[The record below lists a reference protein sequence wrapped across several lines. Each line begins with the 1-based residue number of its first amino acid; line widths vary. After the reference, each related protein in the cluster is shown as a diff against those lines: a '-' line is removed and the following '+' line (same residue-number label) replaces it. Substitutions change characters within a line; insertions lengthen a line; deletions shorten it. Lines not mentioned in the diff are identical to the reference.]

1 MDASTLKVAATGV
14 IHVKDAAGAPLYD
27 GDKPVRITVH
37 APGSRAYGAVE
48 SRQTARTIR
57 RMNENEGKYTTPT
70 AEERLAETAEDLA
83 DIAGFAL
90 DRIGEDVGAN
100 PALLAEGSRGF
111 ERQRRGRD
119 DANAVL
125 GKARIVGARCGVFA
139 G

>member
-48 SRQTARTIR
+48 SRQTARAIR
-57 RMNENEGKYTTPT
+57 RMNENEGKITTPT

-83 DIAGFAL
+83 DITVSFEGLTYGDKKGHDLYLAVYGDPQLGFIARQVTKHL
-90 DRIGEDVGAN
+90 ADWGN
-100 PALLAEGSRGF
+100 FKPASP
-111 ERQRRGRD
+111 GR
-119 DANAVL
+119 
-125 GKARIVGARCGVFA
+125 
-139 G
+139 